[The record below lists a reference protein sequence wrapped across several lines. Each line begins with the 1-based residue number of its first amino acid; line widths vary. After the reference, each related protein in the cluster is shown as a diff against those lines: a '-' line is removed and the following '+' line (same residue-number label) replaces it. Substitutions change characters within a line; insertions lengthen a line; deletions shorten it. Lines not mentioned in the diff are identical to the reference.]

1 MTPYE
6 QSISQ
11 YATFRIERKKISK
24 IPQKNRDIQ
33 GKGDMMKRMAV
44 PVAMLLMFGRPAC
57 AFSTSALMRPA
68 IASRNSVS
76 LRATSFAPAASAPAT
91 ISTRQVQAMRAC
103 CANRP

>member
-1 MTPYE
+1 MMM
-6 QSISQ
+6 
-11 YATFRIERKKISK
+11 KIDSK

-33 GKGDMMKRMAV
+33 GKGDMKRMAV

-68 IASRNSVS
+68 LASRSSVS